1 MPAIIP
7 KTLEDIA
14 AIPGEVLTC
23 SEVAP
28 ILGAD
33 PMTIHAQAMEQP
45 ERLGFPVIIMKS
57 RVKIPKRPF
66 IRLMTEGI
74 REE

>member
-23 SEVAP
+23 SQVAP

-33 PMTIHAQAMEQP
+33 PMTIHAQAM
-45 ERLGFPVIIMKS
+45 
-57 RVKIPKRPF
+57 
-66 IRLMTEGI
+66 
-74 REE
+74 